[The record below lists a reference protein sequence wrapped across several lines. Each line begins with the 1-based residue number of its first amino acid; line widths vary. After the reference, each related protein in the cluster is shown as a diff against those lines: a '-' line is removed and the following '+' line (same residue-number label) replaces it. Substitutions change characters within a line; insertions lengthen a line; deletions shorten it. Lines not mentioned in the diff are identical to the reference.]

1 MTAVTTCLTRLCGLV
16 DTTARTGIL
25 TLPDGSHV
33 AVSLFVKASTLEV
46 ETREAAIADMTRS
59 VYDFFMFTNPPAKL

>member
-1 MTAVTTCLTRLCGLV
+1 MRTCLTRLCGLP
-16 DTTARTGIL
+16 DTTVRTGIL

-59 VYDFFMFTNPPAKL
+59 VYDCFMFTNPPAKL

>member
-1 MTAVTTCLTRLCGLV
+1 VPA
-16 DTTARTGIL
+16 TGIL

-59 VYDFFMFTNPPAKL
+59 VYDFFLFTGPPAKL

>member
-1 MTAVTTCLTRLCGLV
+1 MVLV
-16 DTTARTGIL
+16 VPGIL

-46 ETREAAIADMTRS
+46 EAREAAIADMTRS
-59 VYDFFMFTNPPAKL
+59 VYDFFLFTNPPAKL